1 MGANNSNKLKTT
13 FCLQNHYSFP
23 TMFSNHVNEQKVKY
37 TWIQWLEYLVV
48 RARLSLCQKLNVI
61 AAILSSGW
69 EVTSASACTI
79 KSASSEPDP
88 PVTLSNVTNSKCRC
102 ILQSRM
108 KTQEGILKE
117 FCVGTTGNQINIW
130 LSHFCKQVGHALCY
144 FFILPHNLMLNNN
157 GAQAS
162 LLLVHRSTNQGANV
176 DKTITVQIT

>member
-1 MGANNSNKLKTT
+1 MGANNSNKLRITI
-13 FCLQNHYSFP
+13 CLQNHCSFP

-37 TWIQWLEYLVV
+37 TWIQELEYLVV

-88 PVTLSNVTNSKCRC
+88 PATLSNFTNGKCGC
-102 ILQSRM
+102 ILQARM
-108 KTQEGILKE
+108 KTQEGILKD

-144 FFILPHNLMLNNN
+144 FFILPHNMMLNNKVLKPVF
-157 GAQAS
+157 GS
-162 LLLVHRSTNQGANV
+162 S
-176 DKTITVQIT
+176 KMPQIRMWKAYCI